1 MGWKMA
7 MTIVRGA
14 TVEDLAKAGYA
25 PNGQTTS
32 GDEAAVDGFDPSL
45 CVTAVGED
53 LVIVGQSNGESFGPA
68 IAEALGVEVVTTL
81 FMSTVDYYEWTVN
94 GPDVHRSWVC
104 GEGEV
109 VIDEGTPLPEEE
121 RVMLLDEDSLF
132 ELVRSRTGIDTDD
145 WIDATMH
152 YLDATP
158 VRATRPAGKRRGWFR
173 RK

>member
-14 TVEDLAKAGYA
+14 TVDDLAKAGYA
-25 PNGQTTS
+25 PNGRTTS
-32 GDEAAVDGFDPSL
+32 GDEAASNGFDPSL

-53 LVIVGQSNGESFGPA
+53 LVIVGQSNGEAYGPA

-94 GPDVHRSWVC
+94 SPEVHRSWVC

-109 VIDEGTPLPEEE
+109 VVDEGTPLPEEE

-132 ELVRSRTGIDTDD
+132 ELVRSRTSIDTEH
-145 WIDATMH
+145 WIDATMR

-158 VRATRPAGKRRGWFR
+158 VRSARSDKRRGWFR